1 LMTQFRCWRND
12 TEGYFDSS
20 DLDLACA
27 AVHSSLL
34 NDTQPWPLQEF
45 WPLQLF
51 LAVEHS
57 EVPLHEFTPVQC
69 TLAVSA
75 ANDAVANPEVI
86 IIAAAAAK
94 AEPVNLF
101 IGESRP
107 LIDVVVGSHQRAA
120 ACRILD
126 LPASEI
132 VTWRR
137 PMRQPPGDQTLAG
150 KYFPALHPGGP
161 RDRSG

>member
-1 LMTQFRCWRND
+1 MKTQFRGWRKEAED
-12 TEGYFDSS
+12 YFDSS
-20 DLDLACA
+20 DLALACA

-34 NDTQPWPLQEF
+34 NDTQPWPLQVF

-57 EVPLHEFTPVQC
+57 EVPLQEFTPVQW

-101 IGESRP
+101 IG
-107 LIDVVVGSHQRAA
+107 
-120 ACRILD
+120 
-126 LPASEI
+126 
-132 VTWRR
+132 
-137 PMRQPPGDQTLAG
+137 
-150 KYFPALHPGGP
+150 K
-161 RDRSG
+161 

>member
-1 LMTQFRCWRND
+1 MKTQFRSWRNEVED
-12 TEGYFDSS
+12 YFGAS
-20 DLDLACA
+20 DLALACA

-57 EVPLHEFTPVQC
+57 EEPLHEFTPVQC

-94 AEPVNLF
+94 AEPVSLF
-101 IGESRP
+101 IGKLTP
-107 LIDVVVGSHQRAA
+107 LFDVVAGSHHRAA
-120 ACRILD
+120 
-126 LPASEI
+126 
-132 VTWRR
+132 V
-137 PMRQPPGDQTLAG
+137 AG
-150 KYFPALHPGGP
+150 Y
-161 RDRSG
+161 

>member
-1 LMTQFRCWRND
+1 MLGPQTQTETVDAHGSVRNCVVDATQFRYRRKVARN
-12 TEGYFDSS
+12 YFDPS
-20 DLDLACA
+20 DLALACA

-57 EVPLHEFTPVQC
+57 DVPLQELTPVQC

-75 ANDAVANPEVI
+75 ANDGVANPEVI

-101 IGESRP
+101 M
-107 LIDVVVGSHQRAA
+107 VKF
-120 ACRILD
+120 D
-126 LPASEI
+126 L
-132 VTWRR
+132 
-137 PMRQPPGDQTLAG
+137 L
-150 KYFPALHPGGP
+150 Y
-161 RDRSG
+161 